1 MIKVIAMDMD
11 GTLLSRENKILPQT
25 KAKLMELQKQGIR
38 LVLASGRSYCKLM
51 DYAKELQME
60 KYGGF
65 LLEVNGLA
73 LYDLQHQKRY
83 VRSQMEQAHVAE
95 LFAYFKQW
103 DVEFIAQFDDG
114 MFDYNPPAVM
124 QEKQRYRDAHQLPQ
138 DFPWT
143 GGAFDLLVDHRKG
156 YPKLTYIQ
164 DAQDIHQPINKVSV
178 THHEELM
185 AVVSE
190 QAKQDLAGRY
200 WVGMTSPKWL
210 EIMLPGI
217 TKGSGLHWLSEL
229 LHIEL
234 SDIMAFGDGENDI
247 DMLQEAGIGIAMGNA
262 MDIVKQAADVVTGG
276 NDEEGIAQALQRYW

>member
-1 MIKVIAMDMD
+1 
-11 GTLLSRENKILPQT
+11 
-25 KAKLMELQKQGIR
+25 
-38 LVLASGRSYCKLM
+38 
-51 DYAKELQME
+51 
-60 KYGGF
+60 
-65 LLEVNGLA
+65 
-73 LYDLQHQKRY
+73 
-83 VRSQMEQAHVAE
+83 
-95 LFAYFKQW
+95 
-103 DVEFIAQFDDG
+103 
-114 MFDYNPPAVM
+114 
-124 QEKQRYRDAHQLPQ
+124 
-138 DFPWT
+138 
-143 GGAFDLLVDHRKG
+143 
-156 YPKLTYIQ
+156 
-164 DAQDIHQPINKVSV
+164 
-178 THHEELM
+178 M